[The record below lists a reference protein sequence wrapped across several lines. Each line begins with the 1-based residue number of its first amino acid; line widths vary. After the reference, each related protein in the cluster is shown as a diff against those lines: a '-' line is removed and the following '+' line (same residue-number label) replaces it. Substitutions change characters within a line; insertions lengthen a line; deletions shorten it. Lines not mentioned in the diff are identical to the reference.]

1 MGFMDLFIVALMPVL
16 KVILITG
23 VGLLLAVDG
32 INLLGPEA
40 RHHLNNVRKCFA
52 STASCHGL
60 MIPKPKTCF
69 SVSDVQLVFYV
80 LGPALVG
87 SNLAETVTFQSFAN
101 LWFMPVNIFITYII
115 GSALAWILIKFT
127 KTPKH
132 LQGMVIGCCSGG
144 NMGNLL
150 LILIPAICKESNN
163 PFGDSSICS
172 TNAEAYASLSMAIGA
187 IFMWSYVYTIMRM
200 YATEGT
206 CSKEALLPST
216 NSHGSEYYSGHD
228 GPPLTTYGGGEKI
241 IQHFKMIMGKI
252 DLKKVFAPTATAAVV
267 GFIIGII
274 SPIRTLIIG
283 DSAPLRVIDT
293 SAYFL
298 GEAAIPCLTLILG
311 ANLLRGLN
319 GSEVSLSVII
329 GILAVR
335 NMVMPLLGICVVKAA
350 HRSGMVASDS
360 LYRFVL
366 MLQYAVPPATAVGN
380 VMTQPVPCMMF
391 QRLHHLGMD
400 VNEQWVH
407 RRYDIGVFA
416 ARTGRKLGDY
426 AMDLCSGFNLPHTLV
441 YLVHV
446 APCLISFFKQG
457 PSTLICIQIFV
468 SPMWLHRCRDRI
480 G

>member
-1 MGFMDLFIVALMPVL
+1 MKFAAAARGRCCGGLLDECRGIGAVWGAAWLVCAAKPVGLMCRVADMGFMDLFIVALMPVL

-23 VGLLLAVDG
+23 VGLLLAVDR
-32 INLLGPEA
+32 INLLGQEA
-40 RHHLNNVRKCFA
+40 RHHLNN
-52 STASCHGL
+52 
-60 MIPKPKTCF
+60 
-69 SVSDVQLVFYV
+69 LVFYV

-87 SNLAETVTFQSFAN
+87 SNLAETVTFQSFVN

-115 GSALAWILIKFT
+115 GSALAWILIRIT

-187 IFMWSYVYTIMRM
+187 IFMWSYVYTVMRM
-200 YATEGT
+200 YATEDT
-206 CSKEALLPST
+206 SNTVSESCKEALLPST
-216 NSHGSEYYSGHD
+216 NCHGSEFYSAQD

-241 IQHFKMIMGKI
+241 IHHLKMIMGKI
-252 DLKKVFAPTATAAVV
+252 DMKKVFAPTATAAVV

-274 SPIRTLIIG
+274 SPIRELMIG

-319 GSEVSLSVII
+319 GSEVSLSVIT

-335 NMVMPLLGICVVKAA
+335 NILMPLLGICVVKAA
-350 HRSGMVASDS
+350 QRSGMVASDS
-360 LYRFVL
+360 LYRFIL
-366 MLQYAVPPATAVGN
+366 MLQYAVPPATAVG
-380 VMTQPVPCMMF
+380 TISEFLQ
-391 QRLHHLGMD
+391 LGQGESSVIML
-400 VNEQWVH
+400 W
-407 RRYDIGVFA
+407 
-416 ARTGRKLGDY
+416 TY
-426 AMDLCSGFNLPHTLV
+426 AVASISLTLW
-441 YLVHV
+441 
-446 APCLISFFKQG
+446 
-457 PSTLICIQIFV
+457 STLF
-468 SPMWLHRCRDRI
+468 MWLLA
-480 G
+480 

>member
-40 RHHLNNVRKCFA
+40 RHHLNN
-52 STASCHGL
+52 
-60 MIPKPKTCF
+60 
-69 SVSDVQLVFYV
+69 LVFYV

-366 MLQYAVPPATAVGN
+366 MLQYAVPPATAVG
-380 VMTQPVPCMMF
+380 TISEFLQ
-391 QRLHHLGMD
+391 LGQGESSVIML
-400 VNEQWVH
+400 W
-407 RRYDIGVFA
+407 
-416 ARTGRKLGDY
+416 TY
-426 AMDLCSGFNLPHTLV
+426 AVASISLTLW
-441 YLVHV
+441 
-446 APCLISFFKQG
+446 
-457 PSTLICIQIFV
+457 STLF
-468 SPMWLHRCRDRI
+468 MWLLA
-480 G
+480 